1 MASELRVDRIIPT
14 GGVPTG
20 GGGGIVQVKHAVQG
34 SQITNTATSYVDLVS
49 CQITPIVTGSKIYIV
64 GNVNNYSNQVNNGD
78 WTNSIYVKLSENSTR
93 VAQYE
98 HPGPKI
104 QTEFCQV
111 IPIHYLSDAKTAG
124 TTYTYTIAAKNT
136 SAGDTHYFSRST
148 DGAAAA
154 LNACRITLMEISA

>member
-1 MASELRVDRIIPT
+1 MSSELRVNRIIPID
-14 GGVPTG
+14 GVPSG

-34 SQITNTATSYVDLVS
+34 AQVTNTATSYVDLVS
-49 CQITPIVTGSKIYIV
+49 CQITPMVTGSKIYIV

-78 WTNSIYVKLSENSTR
+78 WTNSIYVKLSEDGTR

-104 QTEFCQV
+104 QTEYCQV

-136 SAGDTHYFSRST
+136 AGGDTHHYGRST
-148 DGAAAA
+148 DGTTQAV
-154 LNACRITLMEISA
+154 NGCRITLMEVSA

>member
-1 MASELRVDRIIPT
+1 MSSELRVDRIIPT

-34 SQITNTATSYVDLVS
+34 AQVTNTATSYVDLVS
-49 CQITPIVTGSKIYIV
+49 CQITPIVTGSKIYVI
-64 GNVNNYSNQVNNGD
+64 GNVNNYSNNVDNGD
-78 WTNSIYVKLSENSTR
+78 WTNSCYIKLSENSTR

-98 HPGPKI
+98 HPGPVS
-104 QTEFCQV
+104 QMQFAQV
-111 IPIHYLSDAKTAG
+111 IPVHYLSDAKTAG

-136 SAGDTHYFSRST
+136 SSGDTHYFSRST
-148 DGAAAA
+148 DGAAAT